1 MAPVI
6 RVSGT
11 LFSRLEC
18 HAEGFDTPAA
28 VIERILNVYEGVDAS
43 SEQSS
48 EPEMLK
54 RPELIFH
61 PADEKEIL
69 RKLVEKK
76 SAWVNVHHNDGS
88 IKTSPWYADK
98 MQPTS
103 NLRANIWS
111 GRLRDWKKKG
121 IVKAE
126 FYFDPKDLQK

>member
-6 RVSGT
+6 RVSEK

-28 VIERILNVYEGVDAS
+28 VIERILNTLEGVEAS

-48 EPEMLK
+48 EPDPVMK
-54 RPELIFH
+54 PELIFH
-61 PADEKEIL
+61 PADEKEFL

-103 NLRANIWS
+103 NLRGNIS
-111 GRLRDWKKKG
+111 RKL
-121 IVKAE
+121 I
-126 FYFDPKDLQK
+126 LT